1 MSIVVTD
8 VSFDSD
14 LKMILPR
21 LRVYA
26 MSLTRNSDRAND
38 LVQQTAM
45 KALAGR
51 NSFRPGASFAAWIFR
66 IQRNEFVS
74 ELRRTRPTV
83 NIDDV
88 AESMPSCPPRQENG
102 LVMRE
107 FLGAFRK
114 LSNGSRQALLLSKLE
129 GYSYERIAKHAGISI
144 GTVKSRA
151 WRGRAALNR
160 MLAPKII

>member
-26 MSLTRNSDRAND
+26 MSLTHNKDLADD
-38 LVQQTAM
+38 LVQRTAV

-51 NSFRPGASFAAWIFR
+51 HSFRPGSSFSSWIFR
-66 IQRNEFVS
+66 IERNEFIS

-88 AESMPSCPPRQENG
+88 TASVPSCPPRQENG

-107 FLGAFRK
+107 FLGAFLAMDIPASSAMTR
-114 LSNGSRQALLLSKLE
+114 ALLGWQPTQPGLLADLDA
-129 GYSYERIAKHAGISI
+129 GHYSNDRVAEAG
-144 GTVKSRA
+144 R
-151 WRGRAALNR
+151 R
-160 MLAPKII
+160 P